1 MTKSELEQIY
11 YLNRE
16 LKMWEDELA
25 RLKARSLVA
34 SPLPGT
40 SHSTGISDKVAQRTE
55 REMELESRIQAKK
68 DEIQDLRD
76 RAVSYI
82 LTVQDSLMRQILFY
96 YCVSLFGWK
105 RVAYEIGGNNT
116 PDGVRM
122 MYNRFFE
129 RQK

>member
-16 LKMWEDELA
+16 LKMWEDELV
-25 RLKARSLVA
+25 RLRVRSLVA
-34 SPLPGT
+34 SPLPST

-55 REMELESRIQAKK
+55 REMELEGRIQAKK

>member
-34 SPLPGT
+34 SPMPST
-40 SHSTGISDKVAQRTE
+40 SHGTGISDKVAQRTE
-55 REMELESRIQAKK
+55 REMELEDRIQAKR
-68 DEIQDLRD
+68 DEIQEMRD
-76 RAVSYI
+76 RAVKYI
-82 LTVQDSLMRQILFY
+82 QNIPDSLTRMIVY
-96 YCVSLFGWK
+96 YRCVSLFGWR

-116 PDGVRM
+116 EESVRKI
-122 MYNRFFE
+122 YTRFFG

>member
-1 MTKSELEQIY
+1 MTKAELEQIY

-34 SPLPGT
+34 SPLPST
-40 SHSTGISDKVAQRTE
+40 SHGSGISDKVAQRTE
-55 REMELESRIQAKK
+55 REMELEGRIQAKR

>member
-34 SPLPGT
+34 SPLPNA
-40 SHSTGISDKVAQRTE
+40 SHSSGISDKVAQRTE
-55 REMELESRIQAKK
+55 REMELEGRIQAKK

-105 RVAYEIGGNNT
+105 RVAYEIGGDNT

>member
-25 RLKARSLVA
+25 RLRARSLVA
-34 SPLPGT
+34 SPLPST

-55 REMELESRIQAKK
+55 REIELENRIQAKK
-68 DEIQDLRD
+68 DEIQELRD
-76 RAVSYI
+76 QAVSYI

>member
-34 SPLPGT
+34 SPLPCT
-40 SHSTGISDKVAQRTE
+40 SHGSGISDKVAQRTE
-55 REMELESRIQAKK
+55 REMELENRIQDKRDK
-68 DEIQDLRD
+68 IQELRD
-76 RAVSYI
+76 RAIAYI
-82 LTVQDSLMRQILFY
+82 TTISDSLTRMVIY
-96 YCVSLFGWK
+96 YRCVSLFGWR

-116 PDGVRM
+116 EESVRKI
-122 MYNRFFE
+122 YTRFFE